1 MRARRSRDLIIFLI
15 LIPIF
20 LWAAFYISSRMEN
33 KLPAYSVINKSS
45 MGYSVFYESLGELK
59 FPVERSLQSLVSQDT
74 NSIQVIVPGGSF
86 DINSEETKAWVNNG
100 GVLVHL
106 APENFRLLEF
116 VTQPELKDKLMI
128 YKYGRGMVI
137 GYDAFAATNKQLMIK
152 TDDAYELLAEISKH
166 GNKKIYFNE
175 AHLFVASMTK
185 TLWDYV
191 PLWIRF
197 MIFQFTMSLVAF
209 FYYKGKRF
217 GKPTALYEEVE
228 RNENE
233 YLYSASSLY
242 RQSKG
247 YDLMAENYYSNLLR
261 ELKSSE
267 EDWLEQW
274 EREQLPELSKAKQ
287 VHTFMK
293 DIKKKKKPKEYIKIV
308 SYIEQLTNTL
318 KKRRDSYWKALR
330 K

>member
-1 MRARRSRDLIIFLI
+1 MKARRSRDLIIFLI

-20 LWAAFYISSRMEN
+20 LWAAFYISGRIEN

-45 MGYSVFYESLGELK
+45 MGYSVFYESLRELK
-59 FPVERSLQSLVSQDT
+59 LPVERSLKPVASQDT
-74 NSIQVIVPGGSF
+74 NSIQIVVPGGSF
-86 DINSEETKAWVNNG
+86 DINSEETKAWLNKG
-100 GVLVHL
+100 GILVHL
-106 APENFRLLEF
+106 ATENFRLLEF
-116 VTQPELKDKLMI
+116 VAKPEIKDKLII
-128 YKYGRGMVI
+128 YKYGKGMVI
-137 GYDAFAATNKQLMIK
+137 GYDAFAATNKQLMSK
-152 TDDAYELLAEISKH
+152 TDNAYELLTEIGKQ

-175 AHLFVASMTK
+175 AHLFEAETNK

-197 MIFQFTMSLVAF
+197 IIFQLIMSLAAF

-217 GKPTALYEEVE
+217 GKPIALYEEVE

-242 RQSKG
+242 RQAKA

-261 ELKSSE
+261 ELKADE

-274 EREQLPELSKAKQ
+274 EREQLPELNKAKQ

-293 DIKKKKKPKEYIKIV
+293 DMKGKKKPKDYIKIV
-308 SYIEQLTNTL
+308 SYIEQLTNML
-318 KKRRDSYWKALR
+318 KKRSDSYWKAL
-330 K
+330 KK